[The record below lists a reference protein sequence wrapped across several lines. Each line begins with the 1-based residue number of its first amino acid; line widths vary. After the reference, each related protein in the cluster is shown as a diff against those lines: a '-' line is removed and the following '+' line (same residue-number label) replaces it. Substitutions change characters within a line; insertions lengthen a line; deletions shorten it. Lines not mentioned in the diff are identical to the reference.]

1 MDYQSIVEDGNK
13 YISETKKKI
22 DKMAYVRRLF
32 MSLSIF
38 FIYYCFKIGFTVLL
52 ISGSNISLMLFLFS
66 VNIHQKLIG
75 KVRYE
80 EIIRSTCEDEAEAQK
95 GLLNHFDGGIEY
107 LIPSHPFA
115 LDLDIF
121 SNKSIFQLL
130 NRTFTKNGRDT
141 LAKQLQNLFYDKDIL
156 LERQESVKE
165 RCVKVKWRVDFI
177 TRGKLLEEDS
187 NKFKQLYSWLNKE
200 IVDKFDKYKILIWL
214 TPIFNISLFLL
225 SIFGITSW
233 SIFAISF
240 ILQLSFWGLKRKKW
254 IFYMKT

>member
-80 EIIRSTCEDEAEAQK
+80 EIIR
-95 GLLNHFDGGIEY
+95 
-107 LIPSHPFA
+107 
-115 LDLDIF
+115 
-121 SNKSIFQLL
+121 
-130 NRTFTKNGRDT
+130 
-141 LAKQLQNLFYDKDIL
+141 
-156 LERQESVKE
+156 
-165 RCVKVKWRVDFI
+165 
-177 TRGKLLEEDS
+177 
-187 NKFKQLYSWLNKE
+187 
-200 IVDKFDKYKILIWL
+200 
-214 TPIFNISLFLL
+214 
-225 SIFGITSW
+225 
-233 SIFAISF
+233 
-240 ILQLSFWGLKRKKW
+240 
-254 IFYMKT
+254 